1 MSIHRRRFLKSIAAG
16 ASSVFSWGDAFAA
29 LDAQSNFSH
38 GFGPL
43 IADSNQVLDLPQG
56 FKYSLVAQVGAPM
69 SDGFR
74 VPGLPDSMS
83 AFKGPAGR
91 MVLLCNHEL
100 NVNSKSHAF
109 TGIVNPLSSKVIKKI
124 YDPAVG
130 KGGVSTL
137 IINEKSLQVEQHFLS
152 LAGTLRN
159 CSGGV
164 TPWGSWLS
172 CEESVVKAG
181 ESGAVRDHGYVFDV
195 SATSRELQTAHPLTA
210 LGRFNHEAAVVD
222 PNTGIV
228 YLTEDRGDS
237 LLYRFLPYRPGEL
250 RAGGRLQALSII
262 DLEGGD
268 TSNRSRQDIPLG
280 MPVPVRWVSLDNVQ
294 APEDDLRLRGR
305 DLGASRFVR
314 GEGMVVQTSPQQR
327 SVIWF
332 MATSGG
338 PKGLGQVWRY
348 LPSKEEGN
356 PGEAHHH
363 SQLELFLEPAN
374 AAIQNHG
381 DNLALAPNGDLIICE
396 DSAAEQRILGVT
408 PQRGVYLI
416 ARNPRGDS
424 ELTGATFSPSGQT
437 MFVNIQHRGLTLAI
451 QGDWMARRG

>member
-1 MSIHRRRFLKSIAAG
+1 MSIHRRRFLQSIVAG
-16 ASSVFSWGDAFAA
+16 ATSVFSWGDAFAA
-29 LDAQSNFSH
+29 LDAKSNFTH

-43 IADSNQVLDLPQG
+43 VEDSSQTLDLPQG
-56 FKYSLVAQVGAPM
+56 FNYSVIAQVGAPM
-69 SDGFR
+69 SDGFT

-91 MVLLCNHEL
+91 VVLLCNHEL
-100 NVNSKSHAF
+100 NVKSKSHAF
-109 TGIVNPLSSKVIKKI
+109 TGIVNPLGSNILKKI

-137 IINEKSLQVEQHFLS
+137 IIEEKSLQLDQHFLS

-159 CSGGV
+159 CSGGA

-195 SATSRELQTAHPLTA
+195 SAKARGLQTPHPLTA

-228 YLTEDRGDS
+228 YLTEDRNDS
-237 LLYRFLPYRPGEL
+237 LFYRFLPFRPGEL
-250 RAGGRLQALSII
+250 RAGGRLQALAILSH
-262 DLEGGD
+262 EGGQ
-268 TSNRSRQDIPLG
+268 TANRFGQDIPLG
-280 MPVPVRWVSLDNVQ
+280 KALPVRWVPLDNVQ
-294 APEDDLRLRGR
+294 APEDDLRIRGR
-305 DLGASRFVR
+305 DLGASQFVR
-314 GEGMVVQTSPQQR
+314 GEGMVVQVSPQKR
-327 SVIWF
+327 SMIWF

-338 PKGLGQVWRY
+338 PKELGQVWRY
-348 LPSKEEGN
+348 QPSIEEGN
-356 PGEAHHH
+356 PGEAQHHG
-363 SQLELFLEPAN
+363 QLELFLEPAN

-396 DSAAEQRILGVT
+396 DSATEQRILGVT

-416 ARNPRGDS
+416 ARNPRSDS
-424 ELTGATFSPSGQT
+424 EFAGATFSPSGKT
-437 MFVNIQHRGLTLAI
+437 MFVNIQHRGITLAI

>member
-1 MSIHRRRFLKSIAAG
+1 MSIHRRRFLQTIVAG
-16 ASSVFSWGDAFAA
+16 ASSAFSWGDAFAA
-29 LDAQSNFSH
+29 LDAQSNFTH

-43 IADSNQVLDLPQG
+43 IADSNQILDLPQG
-56 FKYSLVAQVGAPM
+56 FNYSLVSQVGAPM

-83 AFKGPAGR
+83 AFKGSGGR
-91 MVLLCNHEL
+91 VVLLCNHEL
-100 NVNSKSHAF
+100 NVNSESHAF
-109 TGIVNPLSSKVIKKI
+109 TDIVNPLSSSVLKKI

-137 IINEKSLQVEQHFLS
+137 VINEKSLQVEQHFLS

-159 CSGGV
+159 CSGGT

-181 ESGAVRDHGYVFDV
+181 EYGAVRDHGYVFDV
-195 SATSRELQTAHPLTA
+195 SARTQGLQTPHPLTA
-210 LGRFNHEAAVVD
+210 MGRFNHEAAVVD
-222 PNTGIV
+222 PNTGII
-228 YLTEDRGDS
+228 YLTEDRDDS
-237 LLYRFLPYRPGEL
+237 LLYRFLPFKPGEL
-250 RAGGRLQALSII
+250 RAGGHLQALSII
-262 DLEGGD
+262 NLEGGQ
-268 TSNRSRQDIPLG
+268 TSNRTRRDIPLG
-280 MPVPVRWVSLDNVQ
+280 KSLPVRWIPLNNVQ

-305 DLGASRFVR
+305 DLGASQFVR
-314 GEGMVVQTSPQQR
+314 GEGMVVQVSPQQP
-327 SVIWF
+327 SAIWF

-338 PKGLGQVWRY
+338 PKTLGQVWRY
-348 LPSKEEGN
+348 RPSIEEGN
-356 PGEAHHH
+356 PGEKQHHG
-363 SQLELFLEPAN
+363 QLDLFLEPAN

-396 DSAAEQRILGVT
+396 DSSAEQRILGVT
-408 PQRGVYLI
+408 PQRAVYLI

-424 ELTGATFSPSGQT
+424 EFAGATFSPSGQT